1 MDSQQSPG
9 NLMKPL
15 VRLTLACSLAL
26 AGSALHAHMPD
37 PAFTAPSSTAQRLYA
52 EARKDLLQIRV
63 LVSNGRAQSSV
74 GSGFLLGDTNLVVTN
89 YHVIAE
95 IAQEPETYS
104 GEYLDTSG
112 RRGSLE
118 LVALDVL
125 RDLAIVRVDR
135 HGSGAFQLLEPSAQ
149 LAQGEYLYALGNPL
163 DLGFAISEGTYNGVV
178 RRDFS
183 DLLLFSGALNPGMSG
198 GPSITSSGQVAGV
211 NVSHR
216 RDGELVSFLVPVSYL
231 QALLDTVGDT
241 PPEDFSP
248 MIAAQL
254 LEHQEQMVDRL
265 LETPLSQKQLGNH
278 LVPVRESDQLR
289 CRGSADTQRRS
300 GYSVDRIHCAMESN
314 VFVSSNLRTGQV
326 SINHNLIG
334 RGELDRWRFARTAR
348 QLYSH
353 QVARP
358 HQHAVLSGP
367 ACTEDFIDSNG
378 LALRAV
384 LCFNAYNKLEGLY
397 TLDLFSVTTDDP
409 DNALL
414 SQLRMRGV
422 SWDNGLRLAGAFLGG
437 LQAAPTDT
445 QANPARQE
453 QP

>member
-1 MDSQQSPG
+1 
-9 NLMKPL
+9 MKALIRIILP
-15 VRLTLACSLAL
+15 CSLAL
-26 AGSALHAHMPD
+26 AGSGLRANIPE
-37 PAFTAPSSTAQRLYA
+37 PTISAPSSTAQRLYA
-52 EARKDLLQIRV
+52 DARKDLLQIRV
-63 LVSNGRAQSSV
+63 LVSNGRTQSSV

-89 YHVIAE
+89 YHVIAQL
-95 IAQEPETYS
+95 AQESDTYS
-104 GEYLDTSG
+104 GEYLDTEG
-112 RRGSLE
+112 RRGSVE

-135 HGSGAFQLLEPSAQ
+135 HGSGAFTLLEAQAQ

-163 DLGFAISEGTYNGVV
+163 DLGFTISEGTYNGVV

-216 RDGELVSFLVPVSYL
+216 LDGELVSFLVPVNYL
-231 QALLDTVGDT
+231 RDLLESVSEP
-241 PPEDFSP
+241 PPEDFHP
-248 MIAAQL
+248 LIAEQL
-254 LEHQEQMVDRL
+254 LEHQTLMLDRL
-265 LETPLSQKQLGNH
+265 LETPLSHKQLGDH

-289 CRGSADTQRRS
+289 CRGSANPQHRYGFS
-300 GYSVDRIHCAMESN
+300 FDRVHCAMESG
-314 VFVSSNLRTGQV
+314 VFVSSELRTGHIT
-326 SINHNLIG
+326 INHSLL
-334 RGELDRWRFARTAR
+334 RRTELDRWRFADMARTMF
-348 QLYSH
+348 SD

-358 HQHAVLSGP
+358 HHSTLYSGP
-367 ACTEDFIDSNG
+367 ECTEDFIDSNG

-384 LCFNAYNKLEGLY
+384 LCFSAYNKLEGLY
-397 TLDLFSVTTDDP
+397 LLDLFSVTTDDA

-437 LQAAPTDT
+437 LQSAAPDTDD
-445 QANPARQE
+445 QSARQE